1 LSTAYLLDHIADN
14 TVSLTGTTVIRGR
27 TVSEDLESGV
37 SLNVVFAAK
46 VVLNG
51 TVDLGDLEVV
61 LLKSSGCNFIFR
73 SYKKWIV

>member
-1 LSTAYLLDHIADN
+1 
-14 TVSLTGTTVIRGR
+14 
-27 TVSEDLESGV
+27 
-37 SLNVVFAAK
+37 LNVVFAAK